1 MVPKIILQKHNTK
14 ENNMWDNFYT
24 RGVRKKRFYE
34 REHLLVMQKKN
45 IYDTKENKRGVIRKK
60 IF

>member
-14 ENNMWDNFYT
+14 ENNMWDNFYI

-45 IYDTKENKRGVIRKK
+45 IYDTK
-60 IF
+60 